1 MICKLPELM
10 NRDGVNQKTLAHK
23 TGLSPA
29 TVGKLYRGHFD
40 RIDNNTV
47 RTLCTFFDLKSISE
61 LFDIEWEDTDVPGM
75 GA

>member
-1 MICKLPELM
+1 MRGMKMICKLPELM
-10 NRDGVNQKTLAHK
+10 SRDGVNQKTLASK

-47 RTLCTFFDLKSISE
+47 MSLVDFFGLKSISE
-61 LFDIEWEDTDVPGM
+61 LIEVSWEDET
-75 GA
+75 A